1 MKRKE
6 FNESPAKN
14 KDKLPTNFFSKTTNK
29 ISKTT
34 ISGQDHSK
42 LGPVDSTVFFH
53 CNYFW
58 NHLQRFRVYTRGSF
72 PDGTVQKEVVPFL
85 VV

>member
-1 MKRKE
+1 MHLPQKH
-6 FNESPAKN
+6 FCYVN

-42 LGPVDSTVFFH
+42 LGHAMGYMNPEKI
-53 CNYFW
+53 
-58 NHLQRFRVYTRGSF
+58 
-72 PDGTVQKEVVPFL
+72 KECWV
-85 VV
+85 